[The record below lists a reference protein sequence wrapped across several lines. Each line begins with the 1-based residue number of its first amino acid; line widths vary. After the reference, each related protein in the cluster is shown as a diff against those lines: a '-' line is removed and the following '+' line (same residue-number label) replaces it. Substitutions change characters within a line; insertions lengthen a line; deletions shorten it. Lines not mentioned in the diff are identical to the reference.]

1 MGNSNLQLEIVASSV
16 GRRLSLLSGKNSGAE
31 EFMRVP
37 PTRCGFKHT
46 CNPTSIAYRLLR
58 KTILS
63 RLLRKTILSS
73 LHICRILCPRER
85 ELSGLPK
92 VRKDIA
98 VVAVFRCLPLTTR
111 SQPSARTFSAHKTRS
126 TLGVCSVRAVF
137 LCGERTPTAEQ
148 VVGMRGARRLL

>member
-73 LHICRILCPRER
+73 LHVCRILCPRER
-85 ELSGLPK
+85 
-92 VRKDIA
+92 A
-98 VVAVFRCLPLTTR
+98 VWFPR
-111 SQPSARTFSAHKTRS
+111 ARFCEQHHEA
-126 TLGVCSVRAVF
+126 L
-137 LCGERTPTAEQ
+137 GERALYQPA
-148 VVGMRGARRLL
+148 A